1 MVVKAYQAL
10 QKQPKM
16 VFCAVLQKVLHDTRA
31 AEYEQSV
38 LRVLCEIFV
47 DLSRRVNNA
56 NAPKL
61 DYSSKLVFLV
71 CV

>member
-10 QKQPKM
+10 LEQPKM
-16 VFCAVLQKVLHDTRA
+16 AFCAVLQKVLHDTRA

-47 DLSRRVNNA
+47 DFS
-56 NAPKL
+56 
-61 DYSSKLVFLV
+61 
-71 CV
+71 